1 MEFYYKTRNPNYR
14 SLPEVRSDCITESE
28 NKPMEIIY
36 PKKKSKIYIPIDI
49 DGTRGKTVLEVA
61 HRSSNAE
68 IHWHLDENY
77 LGTTTTI
84 HQLEVSPK
92 AGKHKLMV
100 IDADGFQVTVEFE
113 IEEKFGDK

>member
-1 MEFYYKTRNPNYR
+1 M
-14 SLPEVRSDCITESE
+14 
-28 NKPMEIIY
+28 
-36 PKKKSKIYIPIDI
+36 
-49 DGTRGKTVLEVA
+49 EVA

-77 LGTTTTI
+77 IGTTTTI

-100 IDADGFQVTVEFE
+100 IDADGFQTSVEFD
-113 IEEKFGDK
+113 IEEKFVVPLPSVGVAGNATGSAVPTIRPAEFAGPEVLALPPI